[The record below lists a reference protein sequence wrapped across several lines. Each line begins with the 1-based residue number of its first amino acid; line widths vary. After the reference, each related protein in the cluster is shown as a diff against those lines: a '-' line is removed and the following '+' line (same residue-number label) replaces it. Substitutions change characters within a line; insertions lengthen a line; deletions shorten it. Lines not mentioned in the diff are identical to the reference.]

1 MAFWRHIKHGG
12 NKSTMKENV
21 YKYMD
26 NLTVL
31 DIEKLAAQ
39 DYEIIIN
46 DGHVIAAVP
55 EGKEYTT

>member
-1 MAFWRHIKHGG
+1 
-12 NKSTMKENV
+12 MKKDV

-55 EGKEYTT
+55 EGKEYAT